1 MVTGKNA
8 VIFRISK
15 ACLLA
20 HVVWETFLLFVLFF
34 SITCL
39 FVFPAIFLTTCALLT
54 LSWRELEEVLLLSL
68 SRKCRAIPE
77 NVF

>member
-1 MVTGKNA
+1 MMTGKNA

-20 HVVWETFLLFVLFF
+20 HVVWETFLFVLFF
-34 SITCL
+34 TITCL
-39 FVFPAIFLTTCALLT
+39 FVFPAIFLTSCALLT
-54 LSWRELEEVLLLSL
+54 LSWRELEEVLLLSF

-77 NVF
+77 NAF